1 MRVGLVIADG
11 HFRMN
16 RGALPLA
23 AVVAAAAVVVVTAGL
38 FAFGF
43 WQDPAGR
50 STANPTIQCATGT
63 LTLVGSTAFA
73 PLAQVAANA
82 YQDDCKGAHIVINA
96 KDSASGFT
104 MLSQAEPQNPVQ
116 ADSMIA
122 MYDGTYVSP
131 SPFTAHPV
139 GVLIYAIVANSTH
152 FHQSGIS
159 VSGLENIFIP
169 PGEPGVL
176 AVGRLAGSGSRNTL
190 LDGVFHWPNWGSV
203 PVSAK
208 TCPPPSGYTACKEN
222 YTWQVLNS
230 VNEIPN
236 AIGYAGYTE
245 FTENR
250 SEYPNVY
257 VVNIGDAAPEVQTV
271 ENESYSFWTVEHLY
285 TTTQPAALTADFL
298 AFLPNYLTSNRQ
310 DGFLACPA
318 VPKRLGTDC

>member
-1 MRVGLVIADG
+1 MI
-11 HFRMN
+11 
-16 RGALPLA
+16 RGALALA
-23 AVVAAAAVVVVTAGL
+23 AVVAAAVAVVVVAGL
-38 FAFGF
+38 FAVGF

-50 STANPTIQCATGT
+50 STASPPIQCATGT

-104 MLSQAEPQNPVQ
+104 MLQQAEPQNPVQ

-122 MYDGTYVSP
+122 MYDGTYGSP

-139 GVLIYAIVANSTH
+139 GVLIYAIVANSTY

-176 AVGRLAGSGSRNTL
+176 AVGRLAGSGSRNAL
-190 LDGVFHWPNWGSV
+190 LDGVFHWPNGGSV
-203 PVSAK
+203 PVSIK
-208 TCPPPSGYTACKEN
+208 TCPPPSGYTSCKVN

-230 VNEIPN
+230 VNTIPN

-245 FTENR
+245 FAENR
-250 SEYPNVY
+250 SEYSNVY
-257 VVNIGDAAPEVQTV
+257 VINIGDAAPEAQTV
-271 ENESYSFWTVEHLY
+271 ENRSYNFWTVEHLY

-298 AFLPNYLTSNRQ
+298 AFLPKHLTSNPQ

-318 VPKRLGTDC
+318 VPKRLRTDC